1 MFDSINDGFSI
12 DFWIDF
18 KIEMSHCLVAWLLLF
33 LKRKDRSPMYKTKP
47 TGTCICQLYLKVKE
61 LSTFYLY

>member
-1 MFDSINDGFSI
+1 MFASINDGFSI

-47 TGTCICQLYLKVKE
+47 TGTCICQLYL
-61 LSTFYLY
+61 